1 MRYRI
6 TFVAGLAIGYVLGAK
21 AGRARYEQ
29 LARTARKVADSPLVQ
44 EVAGVVGAQT
54 SKAGRAVYDKAVEK
68 MPVTSVRDF
77 LARPTAEELHLM
89 EWEATQAGTDHTEDN
104 RSDSGRSDDDRSGG
118 GSYDSGSSSG
128 GHHSG
133 RSEDRDF

>member
-54 SKAGRAVYDKAVEK
+54 GKAGRAVYDKTVEK
-68 MPVTSVRDF
+68 MPITSVRDF
-77 LARPTAEELHLM
+77 LARPTEDEAELV
-89 EWEATQAGTDHTEDN
+89 EWETGLVNGSRPEQDPQE
-104 RSDSGRSDDDRSGG
+104 GRPE
-118 GSYDSGSSSG
+118 
-128 GHHSG
+128 G
-133 RSEDRDF
+133 RDL

>member
-44 EVAGVVGAQT
+44 EVAGVVGAQAGN
-54 SKAGRAVYDKAVEK
+54 AGRAVYDKAVEK
-68 MPVTSVRDF
+68 MPITSVRDF
-77 LARPTAEELHLM
+77 LARPTGEEETELA
-89 EWEATQAGTDHTEDN
+89 EWETAHVNGTAPGTDT
-104 RSDSGRSDDDRSGG
+104 GRDV
-118 GSYDSGSSSG
+118 
-128 GHHSG
+128 
-133 RSEDRDF
+133 

>member
-54 SKAGRAVYDKAVEK
+54 SRAGRAVYDRAVDK
-68 MPVTSVRDF
+68 MPITSVRDF
-77 LARPTAEELHLM
+77 LARPTEEEIELV
-89 EWEATQAGTDHTEDN
+89 EWETSPSNGTRPGTGAN
-104 RSDSGRSDDDRSGG
+104 GG
-118 GSYDSGSSSG
+118 GAE
-128 GHHSG
+128 G
-133 RSEDRDF
+133 RDV